1 MKNASRRAG
10 RAATLLLSV
19 AFPAAALAQ
28 TAGDPSDPET
38 WKTPEYRAQWGLD
51 MINAADAYARGVD
64 GSGVKVG
71 VVDSGLDINHPEFAG
86 RVGGGYDHVAG
97 SPDLID
103 HDGHGTMVT
112 SILGANRDGA
122 GMHGVAS
129 GAEIFA
135 ARIWDKDSWF
145 DENGNNVWDPR
156 AASAWDQLLKQDVR
170 IINNS
175 WGWNGNPITDYPA
188 EAWSEFSP
196 NIVSAAHRA
205 VDGGALM
212 IFSSGNGGDDS
223 PTFPAGL
230 PHYFSELESGWL
242 AVVAVTPTQL
252 ASWSN
257 QCGVAMNWCLSA
269 PGGSHYEWNPET
281 DMWEWPDSADIFGAV
296 PGGGYRTAYG
306 TSYAAP
312 HVAGAAALV
321 SQMFP
326 YMTMSQVRQVLLGT
340 ARDVGPAG
348 VDEIFGYGL
357 LNVGKAV
364 RGPGA
369 FDWGD
374 LHVVIDE
381 GTSVWENDITGDGG
395 LIKSGDGTLVL
406 TGDSTYGG
414 DTRID
419 GGALAIGGSIA
430 SDTFVEQSGLLA
442 GTGTV
447 HGDVDNAG
455 AVYAGW
461 NVLGGVLTVDGNY
474 RQRANSWLVVEL
486 GAPDGTSRLD
496 VTGTAALEGGAVD
509 VLVAPGGYRGDG
521 RHTILSAAGGVTG
534 RFAEVCNCYAFLD
547 FALAYDP
554 AAVHLDV
561 ARNEVA
567 FADLASSGNGAAV
580 AGTIESLG
588 IGNILYD
595 NAIGIF
601 TGEAP
606 FASLSGEIHASL
618 SGLLIEQSSLLS
630 HAATAR
636 LRSTF
641 ADAGAAPLP
650 VMAYGPDGAAPAAAT
665 TDRFAVWSQ
674 VLGARGEIDANGSAA
689 GLDHSV
695 GGLLFGGD
703 AAVGDAWRV
712 GVLGGYSHTSFEQ
725 SLASGSS
732 KNIHLGIYGG
742 AEWGALA
749 LRTGAAYS
757 WHDVETR
764 RETWLGWLGGNPT
777 AGYDAGT
784 AQLFGELGYR
794 LPAARMELEPF
805 AGLAYARVRADGFT
819 EKDGGPLGL
828 TAAASTTDTTFATLG
843 VHASAGFDIGSLAAT
858 ARGTLGWRHAF
869 GDVVP
874 TTAMALAGGGS
885 FDAEGLP
892 IARDA
897 LVLEAGLDL
906 AIAPAAS
913 LGLTYA
919 GQIAGSARDHGFSGS
934 LTLKF

>member
-10 RAATLLLSV
+10 RVATLLLSV

-51 MINAADAYARGVD
+51 LIDAADAYAKGLD
-64 GSGVKVG
+64 GSGVKIG
-71 VVDSGLDINHPEFAG
+71 VVDSGIDPDHPEFQG
-86 RVGGGYDHVAG
+86 RIGGGYDYVAG
-97 SPDLID
+97 SETLSDPL
-103 HDGHGTMVT
+103 GHGTQIT
-112 SILGANRDGA
+112 SIIAANRDGI
-122 GMHGVAS
+122 GMHGVAP
-129 GAEIFA
+129 GATIVSARMFRGDEENDDYPDLPA
-135 ARIWDKDSWF
+135 AA
-145 DENGNNVWDPR
+145 VWGD
-156 AASAWDQLLKQDVR
+156 LLRQGAR

-175 WGWNGNPITDYPA
+175 WGTIDLPITAYSREEWLTVASQSIDGA
-188 EAWSEFSP
+188 
-196 NIVSAAHRA
+196 RA
-205 VDGGALM
+205 VVAGGALM
-212 IFSSGNGGDDS
+212 IFGTGNDVAYQPGS
-223 PTFPAGL
+223 PAGL
-230 PHYFSELESGWL
+230 PYYFPELESGWL
-242 AVVAVTPTQL
+242 AVTSVVPSGDIPFYA
-252 ASWSN
+252 N
-257 QCGVAMNWCLSA
+257 FCGVAKNWCLAA
-269 PGGSHYEWNPET
+269 PGGGTWWVDQPH
-281 DMWEWPDSADIFGAV
+281 PDDPILAADA
-296 PGGGYRTAYG
+296 GGGYAWVSG
-306 TSYAAP
+306 TSLAAP

-321 SQMFP
+321 WQMFP
-326 YMTMSQVRQVLLGT
+326 YMTADQVRQVLLGT
-340 ARDVGPAG
+340 ATDLGAPG
-348 VDEIFGYGL
+348 VDDRYGYGL

-374 LHVVIDE
+374 LHVIIDE
-381 GTSVWENDITGDGG
+381 GTSVWENDITGEGG
-395 LIKSGDGTLVL
+395 LIKSGAGTLVL
-406 TGDSTYGG
+406 MGDSTYGG

-419 GGALAIGGSIA
+419 GGVLAIGGSIA

-442 GTGTV
+442 GTGIV

-461 NVLGGVLTVDGNY
+461 NILGGVLTVDGNY
-474 RQRANSWLVVEL
+474 RQRENSWLLVEL

-496 VTGTAALEGGAVD
+496 VTGTAAIEGGAVD

-521 RHTILSAAGGVTG
+521 RHTILSAGGGVTG

-636 LRSTF
+636 LRSAF

-689 GLDHSV
+689 GIDHSV

-764 RETWLGWLGGNPT
+764 REAWLGWLAAIRPPATMPARRRCSASSATGSRPKTSTWNP
-777 AGYDAGT
+777 
-784 AQLFGELGYR
+784 
-794 LPAARMELEPF
+794 LPAWPMRESGRTASPRKAVDRWASPPPRPRPTRPSPRWAFMPPPASTSAASRRRRAARW
-805 AGLAYARVRADGFT
+805 AGDTPSATSCRRQAWPWPAAGRSKPKDCRSPGMRWCWKPVSTSPSRPRPRSASPMPGRSPARRGITAS
-819 EKDGGPLGL
+819 
-828 TAAASTTDTTFATLG
+828 AAAS
-843 VHASAGFDIGSLAAT
+843 
-858 ARGTLGWRHAF
+858 
-869 GDVVP
+869 P
-874 TTAMALAGGGS
+874 
-885 FDAEGLP
+885 
-892 IARDA
+892 
-897 LVLEAGLDL
+897 
-906 AIAPAAS
+906 
-913 LGLTYA
+913 
-919 GQIAGSARDHGFSGS
+919 
-934 LTLKF
+934 